1 MNKHAPM
8 LSKYAPL
15 RAHLEDARHDSLP
28 MTFAEIECVLGFR
41 LPPSSRKH
49 RAWWSNNPS
58 NSVIT
63 YSWLDA
69 GFKTEAVDL
78 EQERLVF
85 RRIDE
90 TRRAAQPEKPPGSGR
105 HPILGCMK
113 GSVTFAPDYDPG
125 EPADLEWG
133 TLAYGEDR

>member
-1 MNKHAPM
+1 MNKHAPSI
-8 LSKYAPL
+8 SKYAPL
-15 RAHLEDARHDSLP
+15 KSHLERVHRDHLP
-28 MTFAEIECVLGFR
+28 IRFAEIEAILGFR

-63 YSWLDA
+63 HSWLDA
-69 GFKTEAVDL
+69 GFRTEAVDL
-78 EQERLVF
+78 EEGRLVF
-85 RRIDE
+85 RR
-90 TRRAAQPEKPPGSGR
+90 TRAPEQARAPSGR

-125 EPADLEWG
+125 EPADPEWG
-133 TLAYGEDR
+133 ESAYGETP